1 MPVLYAH
8 LKAAI
13 RKASYYGLSQLDVAL
28 RLSVIPEE
36 FRKNLNSLS
45 FQSAAVRPLDKPEQ
59 ATSVCE
65 INFTGSGC

>member
-8 LKAAI
+8 RKAAS
-13 RKASYYGLSQLDVAL
+13 RKASYNGLSQLDVAL
-28 RLSVIPEE
+28 RLS
-36 FRKNLNSLS
+36 FR
-45 FQSAAVRPLDKPEQ
+45 FAVRPLDRPEQ